1 MSDLLI
7 SKKTLIAL
15 AAFLL
20 PVLAGGLVMWG
31 QIQERQTAVEK
42 QLDNIAVP
50 DTAELRERL
59 AAVEEKAF
67 NIGKQVDSLESW
79 AQDQI
84 EFINEDIESVLKDP
98 FNNPL
103 EGNY

>member
-1 MSDLLI
+1 
-7 SKKTLIAL
+7 
-15 AAFLL
+15 
-20 PVLAGGLVMWG
+20 MWG

-59 AAVEEKAF
+59 AAVEDKAF
-67 NIGKQVDSLESW
+67 NIGKQEDSLESW

>member
-1 MSDLLI
+1 
-7 SKKTLIAL
+7 
-15 AAFLL
+15 
-20 PVLAGGLVMWG
+20 MWG

-67 NIGKQVDSLESW
+67 NIGASSNQAEELVDWFLETLANDITETKNDDVNYKSTNLFNSVK
-79 AQDQI
+79 D
-84 EFINEDIESVLKDP
+84 EFEAIAGIVALTDEWKEV
-98 FNNPL
+98 
-103 EGNY
+103 